1 MHTIPRTT
9 FRFLD
14 SEMAAGPDGE
24 LGELR
29 EANPLLDDMSAL
41 RERFRE
47 DGYLL
52 IRGMHPREEILAV
65 RRQMIALM
73 AEDGCFDRT
82 KPLDEAWQ
90 APGVDGA
97 FHDRMGQAAGL
108 RPQVE
113 SPHLM
118 QFFDRFLGG
127 KAMTFD
133 FKWYR
138 ATAPGKATGAH
149 LDMVYMGR
157 GTPNLVTC
165 WTPWGDVPREMGALA
180 ILVGSHCLPSW
191 ERVHATYGR
200 MDVDRDHVEGW
211 FSDDPRHLVE
221 TYGGRWATTDFRA
234 GDVLL
239 FGMRTI
245 HASLTNATG
254 RYRLTTDTRYQL
266 ATDPIDERWVA
277 KAGKPP
283 IGHYGWHNGQMVQMA
298 DKKREWGLT

>member
-1 MHTIPRTT
+1 MHAAPRTAH
-9 FRFLD
+9 RFLNT
-14 SEMAAGPDGE
+14 EMAAGPGGE
-24 LGELR
+24 LDELR
-29 EANPLLDDMSAL
+29 DANPLLDDPAAL

-52 IRGMHPREEILAV
+52 IRGMHPREAVLEV
-65 RRQMIALM
+65 RRQMIELI
-73 AEDGCFDRT
+73 AEEGRLDPA
-82 KPLDEAWQ
+82 KPLDEAWPL
-90 APGVDGA
+90 PGKGGS
-97 FHDRMGQAAGL
+97 FGGRMGEAAGF

-127 KAMTFD
+127 KSMTFD
-133 FKWYR
+133 FKWVR
-138 ATAPGKATGAH
+138 AVAPGDATGAH

-165 WTPWGDVPREMGALA
+165 WTPWGDTPREMGSLA
-180 ILVGSHCLPSW
+180 ILVGSHRLPAW
-191 ERVHATYGR
+191 EKVHATYGR
-200 MDVDRDHVEGW
+200 MDVDRDHVEGS
-211 FSDDPRHLVE
+211 FSDEPRHLVE

-245 HASLTNATG
+245 HASLTNVSG
-254 RYRLTTDTRYQL
+254 RLRLSTDTRYQL
-266 ATDPIDERWVA
+266 AGDPIDERWVA

-298 DKKREWGLT
+298 DKKREWGLG

>member
-1 MHTIPRTT
+1 MHIAPRATC
-9 FRFLD
+9 RFLN
-14 SEMAAGPDGE
+14 SEMATGPGGE

-29 EANPLLDDMSAL
+29 EANPLLDDPTAL

-52 IRGMHPREEILAV
+52 VRGMHPRHEVLAV

-73 AEDGCFDRT
+73 AEEGRFDPA
-82 KPLDEAWQ
+82 KPVDEAWQ
-90 APGVDGA
+90 APGKGGS
-97 FHDRMGQAAGL
+97 FGGRMGEAAGF

-118 QFFDRFLGG
+118 RFFDRFLGG
-127 KAMTFD
+127 PSMTFD
-133 FKWYR
+133 FKWVR
-138 ATAPGKATGAH
+138 AVAPGDATGAH
-149 LDMVYMGR
+149 LDVVYMGR

-165 WTPWGDVPREMGALA
+165 WTPWGDVPREMGSLA
-180 ILVGSHCLPSW
+180 ILVGSHRLPGW

-211 FSDDPRHLVE
+211 FSDDPRHLAE

-245 HASLTNATG
+245 HASLTNVTG

-266 ATDPIDERWVA
+266 ASDPIDERWVA

-283 IGHYGWHNGQMVQMA
+283 IGHYGWHAAPTVAMA
-298 DKKREWGLT
+298 DKKREWGLS